1 MEGASFFYGFV
12 MGSFFI
18 ARKRIQDPC
27 GTAGPPASQAREQPA
42 GRGTDSSRAVF
53 SERFVVDLGEI
64 EIRIGIRFLL
74 LVLVSDGD
82 DAEDAI
88 VLRDAKFLPESLFGR
103 PAVAFAPP
111 KLDPCGTEPEFLRL
125 KLDEDGYDG
134 GVLHPYVGFL
144 AVGDHDNG
152 ERGGSKRC
160 GAVLFVGF

>member
-1 MEGASFFYGFV
+1 MEGASFF
-12 MGSFFI
+12 M
-18 ARKRIQDPC
+18 
-27 GTAGPPASQAREQPA
+27 ASSWEVFYSAQADSRPLRDSRPSRLLGKGA
-42 GRGTDSSRAVF
+42 TRWRGTDSSRAVF

-74 LVLVSDGD
+74 LVLVADGD

-88 VLRDAKFLPESLFGR
+88 VLRDAKLLPESLFGR

-152 ERGGSKRC
+152 ERGGSERC